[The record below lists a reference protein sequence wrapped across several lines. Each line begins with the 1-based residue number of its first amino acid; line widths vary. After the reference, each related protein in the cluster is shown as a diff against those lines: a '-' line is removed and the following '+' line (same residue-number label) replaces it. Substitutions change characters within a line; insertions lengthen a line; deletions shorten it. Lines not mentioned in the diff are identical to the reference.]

1 MEQLT
6 HALENPAQRAVLAAE
21 LDAYAKAVQTDGTL
35 YRFRFS
41 KDAAVTSAAR
51 LQRTEHMTKLY
62 AAADGFQ
69 PARAAFITQ
78 DEIDQ
83 LLCRG
88 SGVSQ
93 GKQRIYSYF
102 SEDHTQADRIRFL
115 KDEYGIGGFG
125 YIGYSESHDGRGI
138 SFERSENGH
147 RYDILSLSYHLL

>member
-1 MEQLT
+1 MPCGPDTELLRKD
-6 HALENPAQRAVLAAE
+6 LEFSRRCDSSHLGDV
-21 LDAYAKAVQTDGTL
+21 DA
-35 YRFRFS
+35 
-41 KDAAVTSAAR
+41 
-51 LQRTEHMTKLY
+51 
-62 AAADGFQ
+62 
-69 PARAAFITQ
+69 

-125 YIGYSESHDGRGI
+125 YIGYNENHDGRGI

-147 RYDILSLSYHLL
+147 RYDKVR